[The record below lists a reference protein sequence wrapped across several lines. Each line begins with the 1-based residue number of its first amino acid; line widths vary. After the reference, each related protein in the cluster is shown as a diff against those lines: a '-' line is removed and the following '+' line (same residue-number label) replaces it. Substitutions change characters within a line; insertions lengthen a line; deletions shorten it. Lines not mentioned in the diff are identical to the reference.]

1 MLMIKLLNPT
11 YYMPVKGE
19 YRYLVNN
26 AHLASRLGI
35 PAENIF
41 LKQNGDV
48 LLFQDGKKVETEE
61 HIKVKDILIDG
72 KSSDDIGELV
82 MKDREMLSDNGI
94 VLVSATLSRKDKSL
108 LVGPEI
114 TTKGFIYV
122 KDSKDLIIGMK
133 KLSEKVILDNI
144 VDGVVDY
151 NQIKTDI
158 RSELSNYLYEQTECK
173 PMIIAVVQEV

>member
-1 MLMIKLLNPT
+1 
-11 YYMPVKGE
+11 
-19 YRYLVNN
+19 
-26 AHLASRLGI
+26 
-35 PAENIF
+35 
-41 LKQNGDV
+41 
-48 LLFQDGKKVETEE
+48 
-61 HIKVKDILIDG
+61 
-72 KSSDDIGELV
+72 